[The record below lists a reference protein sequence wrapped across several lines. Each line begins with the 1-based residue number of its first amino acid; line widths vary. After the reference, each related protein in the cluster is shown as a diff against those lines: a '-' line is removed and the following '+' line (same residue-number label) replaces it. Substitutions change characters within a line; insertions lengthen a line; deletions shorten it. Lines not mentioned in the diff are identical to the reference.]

1 MLMNHRALYPF
12 VLASLLLVSASC
24 ALLNPRED
32 GPDTEE
38 DPVARIALQ
47 LRDEHQGPALSEDEL
62 DRIDHARMKGD
73 LTTGMNQGDVLGSWG
88 SPLEVEP
95 VAGASPGTE
104 RWVYRGGYSRVG
116 GVRQTR
122 TVYFENSRVI
132 GWETDR

>member
-1 MLMNHRALYPF
+1 MNHRALYPF
-12 VLASLLLVSASC
+12 LLASVLLASAGC
-24 ALLNPRED
+24 ALLNPREE
-32 GPDTEE
+32 GEADT
-38 DPVARIALQ
+38 DPVARVALQ
-47 LRDEHQGPALSEDEL
+47 LRDEHLGPPLSDDDL

-73 LTTGMNQGDVLGSWG
+73 LTTGMNPGDVLGSWG

-95 VAGASPGTE
+95 VAGAAPGTE

-116 GVRQTR
+116 GIRQTR